1 MRILF
6 KLIFSIFLFTGL
18 ISCENEKTEV
28 KNDNVE
34 ILPENKLPQVNINTN
49 GAQIVDEPKIE
60 AQMEIKENDIMD
72 FSGKIGIEIRGS
84 SSQMFPKKQFGL
96 ETWDDANDGINVS
109 LVGFPEEEDWILY
122 APYSDKALIRNVL
135 IYDLSRDIGR
145 YASRVKFV
153 DVTINGTYNGVYVLM
168 EKLKRDN
175 NRIDI
180 NNLKPEEISGEDLTG
195 GYILKIDKA
204 DGPNETTYTATTAIT
219 SNYPPNNANLG
230 QHIFFLYD
238 TPDSEDIVTEQREYI
253 TNYMHEFEDALA
265 GENFTDPE
273 TGYAKYI
280 DSASFIDFFLLNE
293 LSNNVDGFR
302 LSTWLTKDKN
312 EKLNMGPIW
321 DFNLAFGNANY
332 CGGGD
337 TNVWA
342 YKFNSRC
349 PGDFW
354 EIPFWWGRLMQDPAF
369 VAQLQDRWLQLRG
382 GAFSNGSIMTKIDAY
397 VETLTLAG
405 AIKENFEK
413 WPVLGQYVWPNN
425 FVGNSHTD
433 DINYLKEWVNNR
445 PNWLDNAIMGL

>member
-1 MRILF
+1 MKIGYKMAFL
-6 KLIFSIFLFTGL
+6 SFLF
-18 ISCENEKTEV
+18 IVFASCESEKPNEQNET
-28 KNDNVE
+28 VE

-60 AQMEIKENDIMD
+60 AQMEIKENDIVD

-109 LVGFPEEEDWILY
+109 LLGFPEEEDWILY
-122 APYSDKALIRNVL
+122 APYSDKALIRNAL

-145 YASRVKFV
+145 YASRLKFV
-153 DVTINGTYNGVYVLM
+153 DVSINGTYNGVYVLL
-168 EKLKRDN
+168 EKLKRDS

-180 NNLKPEEISGEDLTG
+180 NNLRENEISGEDLTG

-219 SNYPPNNANLG
+219 SNYAPNNATSG
-230 QHIFFLYD
+230 QKIYFLYD
-238 TPDSEDIVTEQREYI
+238 TPDSEDILTEQRDYI
-253 TNYMHEFEDALA
+253 TNYMHDFEDALA
-265 GENFTDPE
+265 GDNFTDPE
-273 TGYAKYI
+273 MGYAKYI
-280 DSASFIDFFLLNE
+280 NSESFIDFFLLNE

-349 PGDFW
+349 SGDFW
-354 EIPFWWGRLMQDPAF
+354 EIPFWWDRLMQDPAF
-369 VAQLQDRWLQLRG
+369 VTSLQNRWLELRG
-382 GAFSNGSIMTKIDAY
+382 GVFSNGSIMAKIDAY

-405 AIKENFEK
+405 VIQDNFAK

-425 FVGNSHTD
+425 FVGNSYTEEID
-433 DINYLKEWVNNR
+433 YLKGWVNNR
-445 PNWLDNAIMGL
+445 LNWLDNAIMGL